1 MNISKAS
8 LTSVSADDITLVLR
22 ELEGA
27 NDPVSLDR
35 LAEKVAFAKTA
46 GQRMQSLKK
55 YDPNA
60 KYEIGDLI
68 YKEYNETLNIGSKMS
83 EPFEGAVVLEVISK
97 MSYKD
102 YNCDMLEVDYSG
114 GGVFRKYIEYMK
126 KTKTQVLLPSNYA
139 GQDLEPALLPK
150 NDDPRLNEL
159 PMPEAE
165 IRKLTRNMRSEL
177 AKHTDIFGWNDHY
190 QLTSRRVEIEPAK
203 VAAIEKHLVTTAKSA
218 RTEELVEKFLGIE
231 PSNERFAINCLS
243 LDTLLEKK
251 FKKDFTLVSE
261 EKWGKWNLKKVLT
274 TMPENRP
281 ISAPMAV
288 VPDLMAIEKSETSAI
303 SAFPIKV
310 YLSWR
315 EILSG
320 AVKIPH
326 SLSKELV
333 GAREYLFTET
343 ETGNKYTLYY
353 YPAGSY
359 FLGLDEFYKQQDIPQ
374 GTSLTLERNGESAFN
389 FWVKKSKK
397 KIFFPR
403 IGYDPA
409 TDRFNLSAE
418 DGFSYAEPN
427 KIICLER
434 EALSVLFGLF
444 DQRETLD
451 LKDLLLMVFKNPV
464 LSSSAHAMHFLRAYH
479 LVDLLK
485 QTTQDDVELVLLNSP
500 EFLKSDKK
508 KGIFS
513 YEEPAPI
520 IEMAPVEEPIPAGET
535 VEEVETMEA
544 EPEAAVEAAPEAA
557 PVVEVT
563 EPEVGEE
570 VRPEPAPMMPP
581 APKAGPSLPSKDK
594 APKKKKRGKSE
605 GEKAPRP
612 KKSERRVIEEKLAEE
627 ESVHAAMSAIKE
639 RVDEREEQAQR
650 DRAEDFKP
658 VQKDEPKFG
667 FFAEML
673 KTALKK
679 KEDPEKDGEEEKEAA
694 GEEKKD

>member
-8 LTSVSADDITLVLR
+8 LTSVSADDITLVIR

-68 YKEYNETLNIGSKMS
+68 YKEYDETLNVGSKMS
-83 EPFEGAVVLEVISK
+83 EPFEGAVVLEVIAK
-97 MSYKD
+97 TSYKD

-150 NDDPRLNEL
+150 NEDPRLNEMPL
-159 PMPEAE
+159 PEAE

-177 AKHTDIFGWNDHY
+177 AKNANIFGWNDHY
-190 QLTSRRVEIEPAK
+190 QLASRRVEIDQAK
-203 VAAIEKHLVTTAKSA
+203 VSAIEKHLVTTAKSA
-218 RTEELVEKFLGIE
+218 RTEDLVEKFLGVE
-231 PSNERFAINCLS
+231 PSSDRFALSCLS

-281 ISAPMAV
+281 ISAPMAI

-303 SAFPIKV
+303 SAFPVKV

-315 EILSG
+315 EIMSG

-326 SLSKELV
+326 TLSKELV

-353 YPAGSY
+353 YPVGSY

-403 IGYDPA
+403 ISYDPA
-409 TDRFNLSAE
+409 TDRFILSAE

-434 EALSVLFGLF
+434 EALSVLFGLY
-444 DQRETLD
+444 DQRESLD
-451 LKDLLLMVFKNPV
+451 LKDLLLMIFKNPV

-520 IEMAPVEEPIPAGET
+520 VEMAPVEEPLPVET
-535 VEEVETMEA
+535 PEIVEE
-544 EPEAAVEAAPEAA
+544 EPEAVVEAAPEEA
-557 PVVEVT
+557 PVEVIEPVVVEKVQ
-563 EPEVGEE
+563 
-570 VRPEPAPMMPP
+570 PEPVPVVPP
-581 APKAGPSLPSKDK
+581 APKAGPSIQSKDK

-605 GEKAPRP
+605 GEKSPRP

-627 ESVHAAMSAIKE
+627 ESVHAALSAVKE
-639 RVDEREEQAQR
+639 RVDDREEQAQR
-650 DRAEDFKP
+650 DRAEEFKP
-658 VQKDEPKFG
+658 VQKDQPKFG

-679 KEDPEKDGEEEKEAA
+679 KEDPEPGKEGEEGTEKTE
-694 GEEKKD
+694 EEKKD